1 MGDRPDGRSDSVAG
15 VLLEAALSLTG
26 RLLVHCPT
34 GASASGWPTC
44 VRVARRASRVV
55 EIGDDN
61 QMGVFIPTGVAHSF
75 RAHRL

>member
-1 MGDRPDGRSDSVAG
+1 M
-15 VLLEAALSLTG
+15 
-26 RLLVHCPT
+26 PT